1 MNLLTKSIQNQFHRP
16 QGLAGRIVGAVM
28 AIENRERIEW
38 AIQQMHIQPDDHLL
52 EIGFGPGLG
61 IQHAAQQATRGLV
74 AGVDVS
80 EVMVKQATNRN
91 KSATRSGNID
101 LRYGSAEHIPFPD
114 NTFSLVYA
122 INSYHHWDNARTAFQ
137 EIQRVL
143 KSSGRLIIVEQPPT
157 RVTEASVINARGRTI
172 QTALLDGG
180 FSHVSMKS
188 ASLSRGWTVL
198 VEARR

>member
-1 MNLLTKSIQNQFHRP
+1 MKSIQNQFHHP
-16 QGLAGRIVGAVM
+16 QGLAGRIIGAVM

-38 AIQQMHIQPDDHLL
+38 AIQQMHIQPDDNLL

-61 IQHAAQQATRGLV
+61 IEYAAKQAKHGFV

-80 EVMVKQATNRN
+80 IVMVKQASKRN
-91 KSATRSGNID
+91 QSAKVD

-114 NTFSLVYA
+114 DSFSLVYA
-122 INSYHHWDNARTAFQ
+122 INSFHHWDDPHSAFQ

-143 KSSGRLIIVEQPPT
+143 QANGRMVIVEQPPT

-172 QTALLDGG
+172 QTALLEGG

-188 ASLSRGWTVL
+188 ASLSRGWTVF
-198 VEARR
+198 VEARC